1 MQSDDGLEAHFRLL
15 VWSKLDFD
23 LVLGVD
29 VIHGG
34 GVPPIFVFFHIFY
47 YFFHFSSR
55 FFSINL
61 KSCLGIGQAVSFPIV

>member
-1 MQSDDGLEAHFRLL
+1 VQSDDGLEAHFRLL

-34 GVPPIFVFFHIFY
+34 GGYPEKP
-47 YFFHFSSR
+47 HFLT
-55 FFSINL
+55 FFSIFFFFQADFL
-61 KSCLGIGQAVSFPIV
+61 DKSEIPVFE

>member
-34 GVPPIFVFFHIFY
+34 GGTPYFVFFSH
-47 YFFHFSSR
+47 FFI
-55 FFSINL
+55 FFSL
-61 KSCLGIGQAVSFPIV
+61 FKQVLV

>member
-34 GVPPIFVFFHIFY
+34 GGYPEKSHFFTFFPIFFVFQAS
-47 YFFHFSSR
+47 FS
-55 FFSINL
+55 L
-61 KSCLGIGQAVSFPIV
+61 KT